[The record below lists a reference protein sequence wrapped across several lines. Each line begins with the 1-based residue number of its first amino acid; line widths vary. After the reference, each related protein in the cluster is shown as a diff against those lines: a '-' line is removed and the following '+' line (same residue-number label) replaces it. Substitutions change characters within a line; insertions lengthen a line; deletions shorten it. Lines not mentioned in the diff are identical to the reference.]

1 MTGSNRDEAKY
12 FFFLTDPKKLNSMTT
27 NYQIF
32 FFLSDNLITNTGYHT
47 SIAIASI
54 LYHMGLMILLAT
66 GKKMAHTCKYCTA
79 VCDMSND

>member
-1 MTGSNRDEAKY
+1 MTD
-12 FFFLTDPKKLNSMTT
+12 LKKIQNVRLKKTE
-27 NYQIF
+27 IF
-32 FFLSDNLITNTGYHT
+32 NDHQFSICIFFLSDNLITNTGYRT

-66 GKKMAHTCKYCTA
+66 GKKDGPYIYTCKYCTA